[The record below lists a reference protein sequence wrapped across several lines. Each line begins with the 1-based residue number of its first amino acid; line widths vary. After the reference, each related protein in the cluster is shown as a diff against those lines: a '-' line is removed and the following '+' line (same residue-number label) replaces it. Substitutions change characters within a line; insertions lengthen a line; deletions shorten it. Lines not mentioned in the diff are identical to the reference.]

1 MILASKKQKQIIA
14 ILTKNDKEY
23 KSELVI
29 SETKDPE
36 KNSTNDLTYA
46 QANHIISMLGGKPLK
61 YDNWAYYDKTKR
73 SHLYIL
79 SLSIQYGWFIV
90 DERHGEI
97 ADLQKL
103 SEWLKSNKSPVKMPI
118 KEMAPEQISKVI
130 FALES
135 MVDDKYK

>member
-1 MILASKKQKQIIA
+1 MILASKKQKQVIA
-14 ILTKNDKEY
+14 ILTKNDKRY

-29 SETKDPE
+29 SETKDP
-36 KNSTNDLTYA
+36 KRNSTNDLTHA
-46 QANHIISMLGGKPLK
+46 QANHIISMLGGRPLK
-61 YDNWAYYDKTKR
+61 YDNWAYYDKTKQ

-79 SLSIQYGWFIV
+79 SLSIQFGWFIV
-90 DERHGEI
+90 DERYGEI

-103 SEWLKSNKSPVKMPI
+103 SEWLKSDKSPVKMPI

-135 MVDDKYK
+135 MVDNKYK